1 VFAAG
6 GPLDREP
13 HLDEPA
19 VLELARD
26 LDDPSRR
33 SALATGLTGLELT
46 APVIRLLNDPELA
59 WIAFACALLAEE
71 LGEDDSADA

>member
-1 VFAAG
+1 MFAAG

-19 VLELARD
+19 VHELARD

-33 SALATGLTGLELT
+33 SALVTGLKGLELT

-59 WIAFACALLAEE
+59 WTAFACALLAEE
-71 LGEDDSADA
+71 LGEDDAADT